1 MITKSKIVLL
11 ASKEVIGRC
20 TYEAIELITDVQLVR
35 NVWRRNKTPLIEN
48 DTTAAK
54 EATMMYLTLKIPD
67 YIFRPDDFV
76 EFCHKHDFESGEFI
90 SGEKIDTAKEECVL
104 CDIANHMGIQGP
116 TYIFNAKTQNSFNM
130 IIYESKNFF
139 VKIELGSIRK
149 GMLMIN
155 TKKHI
160 LSAAEIPREQKE
172 EYFQVMRDIE
182 FLLTSIYGEATV
194 LFFEHGSSPDGISS
208 HKRSIVH
215 AHTHVVWGVEFPEEY
230 KKMVCLK
237 PSTLEKVKGTK
248 YFSYQE
254 GTKGQFLAVNDPD
267 VYVQRQY
274 PRQVIAL
281 MEGIT
286 NSAYN
291 WRVESFDSNMDKTFE
306 DIYMYLTE
314 NKEFLSERILKAT
327 EGFIKGYSIRKN
339 Q

>member
-35 NVWRRNKTPLIEN
+35 NVWRRNKTPLIEE

-90 SGEKIDTAKEECVL
+90 SVEKIDTAKEECVL

-215 AHTHVVWGVEFPEEY
+215 AHTHVAWGVEFPEEY

-237 PSTLEKVKGTK
+237 PSSLERVKGTK

>member
-35 NVWRRNKTPLIEN
+35 NVWRRNKTPLIEK

-54 EATMMYLTLKIPD
+54 EATMMYLTLEIPE

-76 EFCHKHDFESGEFI
+76 EFCHKHAFESGEFI

-182 FLLTSIYGEATV
+182 FLLKSIYGEATV

-215 AHTHVVWGVEFPEEY
+215 AHTHVAWGVEFPEEY

-254 GTKGQFLAVNDPD
+254 GTKGQFLAVNDPN

-291 WRVESFDSNMDKTFE
+291 WRVESFDYNMDKTFE